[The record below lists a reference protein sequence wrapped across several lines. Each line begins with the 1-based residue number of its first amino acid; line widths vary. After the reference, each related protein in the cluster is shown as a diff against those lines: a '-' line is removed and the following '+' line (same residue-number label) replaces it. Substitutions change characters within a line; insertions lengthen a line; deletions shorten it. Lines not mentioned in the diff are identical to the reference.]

1 MQDVPWHKDFHCDLS
16 VTFCETLLSWLK
28 NCKIC
33 DVYADTCVVII
44 ESMLLAIKKRR
55 KRFVVLSRDIGLLPV
70 EAKID
75 KK

>member
-1 MQDVPWHKDFHCDLS
+1 M
-16 VTFCETLLSWLK
+16 SWLK

>member
-1 MQDVPWHKDFHCDLS
+1 
-16 VTFCETLLSWLK
+16 
-28 NCKIC
+28 
-33 DVYADTCVVII
+33 
-44 ESMLLAIKKRR
+44 MLLAIKKRR